1 MEPRSIPR
9 TVIKTL
15 RASLK
20 ISFTMLEKY
29 IKIIQIKNA
38 VKYITLQHGN
48 NQGLVNHID
57 NYLSYQTP
65 LIKALSRKL

>member
-1 MEPRSIPR
+1 MDPRSIPK

-20 ISFTMLEKY
+20 INFTKLQKY
-29 IKIIQIKNA
+29 IEIIPIKYE

-48 NQGLVNHID
+48 NQCLVNHTD
-57 NYLSYQTP
+57 KYLSYQPP
-65 LIKALSRKL
+65 LIKAHRRKI